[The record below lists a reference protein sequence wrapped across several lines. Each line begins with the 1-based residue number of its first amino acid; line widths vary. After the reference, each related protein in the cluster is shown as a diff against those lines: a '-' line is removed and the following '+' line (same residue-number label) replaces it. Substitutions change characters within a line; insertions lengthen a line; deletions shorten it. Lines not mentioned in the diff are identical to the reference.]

1 MRRDE
6 GGDRQTYRQNVA
18 DTGENV
24 KKNEKRGKE
33 RQRKRK

>member
-1 MRRDE
+1 MK
-6 GGDRQTYRQNVA
+6 GVTDRLTDRMWQI